1 MCEQELAD
9 FSTQIIAEIANG
21 TTIKQLICTA
31 ADKFKLPIIVTDPG
45 YHLIAVTNLVE
56 INDPY
61 WQQII
66 KNGVPSDQI
75 ITNEYFATH
84 MPERIMQMKTPI
96 MIDWGVCR
104 NHPQTCG
111 GIWQSDKLAGFV
123 SILVPQA
130 SLKNLALKLNQLL
143 CQFSAIILQLTRDE
157 LGVSIAPSRH
167 ILAEKIFD
175 VNHYPNGDFLNPYA
189 DATMLQPTF
198 QFAVVKSINADRFIL
213 NYLQSKLWQQPQL
226 YCQLE
231 KKQLR
236 LLLQQMTPEKEAWLR
251 QLLSQYAVKVGLSQ
265 LFDSMMQRGPYLQ
278 QANLAVETQTSAK
291 IVKYD
296 AVYLEVIKQ
305 QVKKQIVPANLIL
318 PELKCLATYDKK
330 HSLDLLST
338 LAIYLKLRNNIPQTA
353 IYLHVHRNTLTYRL
367 QKIKN
372 LLRLDI
378 DDAAVA
384 WRLQVGLQFYLDQ

>member
-1 MCEQELAD
+1 
-9 FSTQIIAEIANG
+9 
-21 TTIKQLICTA
+21 
-31 ADKFKLPIIVTDPG
+31 
-45 YHLIAVTNLVE
+45 
-56 INDPY
+56 
-61 WQQII
+61 
-66 KNGVPSDQI
+66 
-75 ITNEYFATH
+75 
-84 MPERIMQMKTPI
+84 
-96 MIDWGVCR
+96 
-104 NHPQTCG
+104 
-111 GIWQSDKLAGFV
+111 
-123 SILVPQA
+123 
-130 SLKNLALKLNQLL
+130 
-143 CQFSAIILQLTRDE
+143 
-157 LGVSIAPSRH
+157 
-167 ILAEKIFD
+167 
-175 VNHYPNGDFLNPYA
+175 
-189 DATMLQPTF
+189 
-198 QFAVVKSINADRFIL
+198 
-213 NYLQSKLWQQPQL
+213 
-226 YCQLE
+226 
-231 KKQLR
+231 
-236 LLLQQMTPEKEAWLR
+236 MTPEKEAWLR